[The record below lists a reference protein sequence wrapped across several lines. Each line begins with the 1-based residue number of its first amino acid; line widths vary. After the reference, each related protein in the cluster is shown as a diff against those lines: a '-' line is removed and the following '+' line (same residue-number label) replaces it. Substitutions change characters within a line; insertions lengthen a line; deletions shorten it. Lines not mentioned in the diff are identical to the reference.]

1 MRFGTL
7 PTGTT
12 ATGFIAAASIT
23 DTESSAE
30 LETNRRSLSGVNVIQ
45 FGVALIDGCPY
56 FSRTG
61 SKTWPRSPR
70 SGSE

>member
-12 ATGFIAAASIT
+12 AIGFIAAASIT

-30 LETNRRSLSGVNVIQ
+30 LETKMRSLSGVNVIQ
-45 FGVALIDGCPY
+45 FGMALIGGCPD
-56 FSRTG
+56 F
-61 SKTWPRSPR
+61 
-70 SGSE
+70 